1 MSDLQRFFYFL
12 LFIDAENKDK
22 PQPHYFQIF
31 RVRPRLVLLL
41 IVNYFAFWF
50 NFNGGL
56 YYNIGI
62 SLLYIT
68 IVALTLSDFGE
79 IVIRRLEDIR
89 HLATN
94 TEKDDLTYLL
104 ENVKERGEEYSK
116 MIDYT
121 LNLYIIDTPS
131 INACCIGKHTIAITR
146 GMKETM
152 SPAEIEGLIAHET
165 GHIINGDGQVSLLVS
180 LASSVYIWGISLFIK
195 VLQFLQTM
203 LGDNSFFGSLV
214 GFIKN
219 VIEIALNWFM
229 TALVVSVS
237 STSRKEEYRA
247 DKIAFELGYGEELLS
262 ALYKLYDM
270 EISDKKNLMEQ
281 LKATHPKTAFRIE
294 ALEKML
300 EEENTEAVA

>member
-1 MSDLQRFFYFL
+1 MNELKKCWHNL
-12 LFIDAENKDK
+12 LFIDIENKDK

-31 RVRPRLVLLL
+31 CVRPRLVLLL
-41 IVNYFAFWF
+41 ILNYFVFWF
-50 NFNGGL
+50 NINCH
-56 YYNIGI
+56 
-62 SLLYIT
+62 LYINIAVLSVYCT
-68 IVALTLSDFGE
+68 IIALCLTDLAE
-79 IVIRRLEDIR
+79 LLIRKFEDIR
-89 HLATN
+89 RLATN

-104 ENVKERGEEYSK
+104 ENVKERGEKYSK

-152 SPAEIEGLIAHET
+152 SPAEIEGIIAHET